1 MTELMPRPRDGMRIV
16 EGREPLAP
24 RLPARVRKAIDR
36 ESAYGLANAA
46 RAQAVGFVA
55 EARVEAAE
63 LVAERTMLGL
73 DRLHRVEAALS
84 KSDPLKAERC
94 NGLVEDFLLIARSEL
109 RRLPRE
115 F

>member
-1 MTELMPRPRDGMRIV
+1 MRIV
-16 EGREPLAP
+16 EGRDPLSP
-24 RLPARVRKAIDR
+24 RLPIKVRKAIDR
-36 ESAYGLANAA
+36 ESAWGLANAA

-63 LVAERTMLGL
+63 LVTERAMLGL

-84 KSDPLKAERC
+84 KQDPVRAERY
-94 NGLVEDFLLIARSEL
+94 NGLAEDFLMVARCEL
-109 RRLPRE
+109 RNMTRE